1 MFSRIASALD
11 RSLEL
16 ISKGAL
22 LFSGL
27 LLMAMG
33 FNVTYGVIKR
43 YVFADPSIVAIELV
57 KILMIPALV
66 LAVSYV
72 QRNGRHLKVDFLS
85 LRFPE
90 KVQYIIAEIAVP
102 LMGLFVMYVMV
113 WKSWVAAAY
122 SIQINE
128 TSYSA
133 WSEPLYP
140 VKITIPIGY
149 GLLFLVMVGQI
160 ARGIGRLVS
169 GTYKV
174 EPNSD
179 EIVEDR

>member
-102 LMGLFVMYVMV
+102 LMGLFVKFNGSAGYAQGFGVFIGLSV
-113 WKSWVAAAY
+113 LSIVLIAVLNRQSPESVKDAIRNTSKS
-122 SIQINE
+122 I
-128 TSYSA
+128 
-133 WSEPLYP
+133 
-140 VKITIPIGY
+140 
-149 GLLFLVMVGQI
+149 
-160 ARGIGRLVS
+160 
-169 GTYKV
+169 
-174 EPNSD
+174 
-179 EIVEDR
+179 